1 MISACLGN
9 IYPEIGIIQRSLVG
23 PCARMT
29 YRFMITPCFPP
40 KTAVLQFCFLFAC
53 FLKGC
58 WCWNTFNK
66 TDLKFK
72 TRQKL
77 LTDHSPKRKPKT
89 AKNTKRC
96 SPSSAMWEM
105 QMRRT
110 LPHHHTSPVQQRV
123 NICLFQ
129 QVGAVRMQQGLLRF
143 CWWGCQLLRLGRAD
157 RVVASGI
164 EDAGSFTL
172 MALSL

>member
-105 QMRRT
+105 QMRRMCRIIT
-110 LPHHHTSPVQQRV
+110 HPQCSKELTSACFSKWGQLGCSRGFSGSADGDV
-123 NICLFQ
+123 N
-129 QVGAVRMQQGLLRF
+129 
-143 CWWGCQLLRLGRAD
+143 CWDLGERI
-157 RVVASGI
+157 G
-164 EDAGSFTL
+164 
-172 MALSL
+172 